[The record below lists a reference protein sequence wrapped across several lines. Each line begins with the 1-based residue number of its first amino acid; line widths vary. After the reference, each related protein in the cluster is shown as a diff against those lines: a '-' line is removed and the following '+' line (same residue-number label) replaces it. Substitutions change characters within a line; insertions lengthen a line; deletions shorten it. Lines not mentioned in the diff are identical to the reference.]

1 MKKTYWIKSDAP
13 FSRSSFRAKLD
24 ALAIPY
30 ELEVREEKEMMLFAD
45 EDISLPLEGILIT
58 IKENEGAR
66 VSALYIN
73 KESELARKCL
83 SEALSYYPS
92 SVRYISDII
101 LKELSFGNY
110 SSFPLLSAEFK
121 DIDETILLTVG
132 QYLRASC
139 SINSASDS
147 LYIHRNTFAYRL
159 KKFEELT
166 NLDIHSYHDALLLE
180 LYFQLGGKKH

>member
-1 MKKTYWIKSDAP
+1 MKKIYWIKSDAP
-13 FSRSSFRAKLD
+13 FSRSSFRARLD
-24 ALAIPY
+24 ALGIDY
-30 ELEVREEKEMMLFAD
+30 ELEVREEKEMMLYAS
-45 EDISLPLEGILIT
+45 ENISLPLEGILIM
-58 IKENEGAR
+58 IKEGEGAK
-66 VSALYIN
+66 VSALCIN
-73 KESELARKCL
+73 KENELARKCL
-83 SEALSYYPS
+83 SEALSFYPS
-92 SVRYISDII
+92 CVRYISDIL

-139 SINSASDS
+139 SISAAIDS

-180 LYFQLGGKKH
+180 LYFQLGTKKR

>member
-24 ALAIPY
+24 ALHIPY
-30 ELEVREEKEMMLFAD
+30 DLEVREEKEMMLHV
-45 EDISLPLEGILIT
+45 EKDISLPLEGILIT
-58 IKENEGAR
+58 IKENEGVR
-66 VSALYIN
+66 VNALLIY

-83 SEALSYYPS
+83 DEASSFYPS

-101 LKELSFGNY
+101 LKELSFGSY

-121 DIDETILLTVG
+121 DIDETILLTAG

-139 SINSASDS
+139 SIEETSES
-147 LYIHRNTFAYRL
+147 LYIHRNTCSYRL
-159 KKFEELT
+159 KKFHEET
-166 NLDIHSYHDALLLE
+166 GLDVHDYHDALLLE
-180 LYFQLGGKKH
+180 LYFQLSGRKH